1 MVLRVEGVGL
11 MRKKLNSES
20 GLTLVEMLCA
30 VAILVLLVLLLST
43 GMQMALRTYRDIV
56 AQSEVDLLLS
66 TAVDAIADDLRY
78 AQDVTTGAD
87 GKLSSYTSDSFG
99 KGASIELNDK
109 NQIVVNGMRL
119 LPTGAYGLNEAYRV
133 DKEKMSIQYNEPDFT
148 IALKVVT
155 KDEKISAETSVTVRC
170 LNAKKDATGG
180 GA

>member
-1 MVLRVEGVGL
+1 

-78 AQDVTTGAD
+78 AQDVSKSGANFT
-87 GKLSSYTSDSFG
+87 YTSDSFG
-99 KGASIELNDK
+99 KDASIIVSGDEK
-109 NQIVVNGMRL
+109 SKGQIMVGGMRL
-119 LPTGAYGLNEAYRV
+119 LPTGAYGLNRAYEV
-133 DKEKMSIQYNEPDFT
+133 AEMKINPGGLDDSAAKEITFT
-148 IALKVVT
+148 INLTVKT
-155 KDEKISAETSVTVRC
+155 TDGRISAATPDSGVTVRC
-170 LNAKKDATGG
+170 LNPKKDATGG
-180 GA
+180 